1 MAKVTWSLATD
12 PNDPIFKGGYVVS
25 THNRRIRESTNAAE
39 KSIEETP
46 PTKVID
52 SEDPDD
58 EKK

>member
-1 MAKVTWSLATD
+1 MAKGTWRLATD
-12 PNDPIFKGGYVVS
+12 PNDPIFNGGYVVS
-25 THNRRIRESTNAAE
+25 SHNRRIRERTDAAE

-52 SEDPDD
+52 AEDLDD

>member
-1 MAKVTWSLATD
+1 MAKVTWSLAND
-12 PNDPIFKGGYVVS
+12 PNDPIFNSGYVVS
-25 THNRRIRESTNAAE
+25 THNRRIRERTNAAE

-52 SEDPDD
+52 SEDLDD

>member
-1 MAKVTWSLATD
+1 MAKVTWRLATD
-12 PNDPIFKGGYVVS
+12 PNDPIFNGGYVVS
-25 THNRRIRESTNAAE
+25 SHNRRIRERTDAAE

-52 SEDPDD
+52 SEDLDD